1 MATQTAQTTAGG
13 GGGGAT
19 MKAASAERSL
29 RVLTLNVWGLKYF
42 SKLRTIRLRAI
53 ADRLGSVPATPLP
66 TGFAHSS
73 SGSSSNGGTSAAA
86 AANGSDPTNAY
97 DAEDDEGR
105 EREEEDEDAYDVIAL
120 QEIWVESE
128 DWRYMRSRCAERY
141 PYAKFFFTAAVGS
154 GLAILSRFPIVSTH
168 TQPYLLNGVPIYV
181 SHGDWIAGKA
191 FGSVT
196 ISHPRLG
203 LVDIYNT
210 HTMAAGGE
218 DGPEF
223 IRAHRV
229 AQAWELA
236 TKVRDSAER
245 GRHAIVMGDI
255 NSTPPSLTIAVL
267 RDVGGL
273 QDAFLASHPSL
284 PAHAVSLPPSAT
296 HSGPPDPHRA
306 LVELGV
312 TCDSPLNTWTAG
324 KALDPRARA
333 GAGKRLDYVLW
344 RGPNDPL
351 SRPFGLMGSG
361 PGINGGGEGGS
372 GGPVHHDP
380 RGRLRCSQSSVVFT
394 ERLTHRPDISFSD
407 HFGVAATFTIVDDG
421 VLTPM
426 EGAIDGDGGALV
438 PPQTGV
444 KSTGAGLSPQNQK
457 KRDDS
462 RTLQT
467 LTSALHA
474 LSGASHT
481 ARKLQHTHF
490 LFFFGSLGAAIV
502 LIILAAIVP
511 AAGRGRTGSAT
522 QGGVHALFV
531 LLAVAAGFA
540 GTTML
545 YSAFIGGEWEKR
557 SLRTIMESIELELT
571 LIKQRLNESDTRTYG
586 LSPSSADPDPRGGPG
601 SGSGSA
607 RLRNG
612 VTDVG
617 AGGGAGRLG
626 EGPLGG
632 QPAQRAAPVESLI

>member
-1 MATQTAQTTAGG
+1 MDAAAAKTAATAKDGSSSSSS
-13 GGGGAT
+13 
-19 MKAASAERSL
+19 SAERTL

-42 SKLRTIRLRAI
+42 SKVRTVRLRAI

-66 TGFAHSS
+66 AGF
-73 SGSSSNGGTSAAA
+73 TAAA
-86 AANGSDPTNAY
+86 TAASTAPQAQIQGQTHVTTAY
-97 DAEDDEGR
+97 EADADEEEGGAAVGASHRREDD
-105 EREEEDEDAYDVIAL
+105 DDDAYDLIAL

-128 DWRYMRSRCAERY
+128 DWKYMRSRCAERY
-141 PYAKFFFTAAVGS
+141 PYSKFFYTAALGS

-191 FGSVT
+191 FGSIT
-196 ISHPRLG
+196 INHPRLG

-210 HTMAAGGE
+210 HTIAAGGE

-223 IRAHRV
+223 KRAHRV

-245 GRHAIVMGDI
+245 GRHTIVMGDI

-284 PAHAVSLPPSAT
+284 PAHAVTLPS
-296 HSGPPDPHRA
+296 SSGDGPPDPHRA
-306 LVELGV
+306 LAELGV

-324 KALDPRARA
+324 KALDSRARA
-333 GAGKRLDYVLW
+333 GAGKRLDYVFW

-351 SRPFGLMGSG
+351 SRPFGLMGGSL
-361 PGINGGGEGGS
+361 GGDGNGS
-372 GGPVHHDP
+372 GSLSGKGPVHHEP
-380 RGRLRCSQSSVVFT
+380 RGRLRCTHSAVVFT

-407 HFGVAATFTIVDDG
+407 HFGVSATFTILDDPSDDPAASTSG
-421 VLTPM
+421 TGTGSPAL
-426 EGAIDGDGGALV
+426 GGANGSGSAV
-438 PPQTGV
+438 R
-444 KSTGAGLSPQNQK
+444 KSTGAGLSPLNQR

-467 LTSALHA
+467 LSSALHA
-474 LSGASHT
+474 LSGAAHA
-481 ARKLQHTHF
+481 ARQLQHTHYLF
-490 LFFFGSLGAAIV
+490 LFASLGAAILLVV
-502 LIILAAIVP
+502 LAGIVP
-511 AAGRGRTGSAT
+511 TAGQGRTGSAI

-531 LLAVAAGFA
+531 VLAVAAGFA

-557 SLRTIMESIELELT
+557 SLRTIMESIELELG
-571 LIKQRLNESDTRTYG
+571 LIKQRLNDAEARSG
-586 LSPSSADPDPRGGPG
+586 PSGEAGALSRSAGP
-601 SGSGSA
+601 
-607 RLRNG
+607 
-612 VTDVG
+612 
-617 AGGGAGRLG
+617 
-626 EGPLGG
+626 E
-632 QPAQRAAPVESLI
+632 ESLI

>member
-1 MATQTAQTTAGG
+1 MAAVATTARR
-13 GGGGAT
+13 
-19 MKAASAERSL
+19 SSHNAERSL
-29 RVLTLNVWGLKYF
+29 RVLTLNVWGLKYV

-66 TGFAHSS
+66 AGFKASS
-73 SGSSSNGGTSAAA
+73 SSSNGP
-86 AANGSDPTNAY
+86 DQTNAY
-97 DAEDDEGR
+97 DTEEDDGRDHAAEEEQAAEDD
-105 EREEEDEDAYDVIAL
+105 DEDAYDVIAL

-141 PYAKFFFTAAVGS
+141 PYAKFFYTAAVGS
-154 GLAILSRFPIVSTH
+154 GLAIMSRFPIVSTH
-168 TQPYLLNGVPIYV
+168 TQAYLLNGVPMYV

-223 IRAHRV
+223 TRAHRV

-284 PAHAVSLPPSAT
+284 PAHAVSLPPSAA
-296 HSGPPDPHRA
+296 HSGPADPHRA

-324 KALDPRARA
+324 KPLDPRARA
-333 GAGKRLDYVLW
+333 GAGKRLDYVFW
-344 RGPNDPL
+344 RGPNDPP
-351 SRPFGLMGSG
+351 SRPFGLLGSG
-361 PGINGGGEGGS
+361 IGEGNVNGGD
-372 GGPVHHDP
+372 GPVHQDP
-380 RGRLRCSQSSVVFT
+380 RGRLRCSQSAVVFT

-407 HFGVAATFTIVDDG
+407 HFGVAATFTIIDDAEAAA
-421 VLTPM
+421 TQPQQD
-426 EGAIDGDGGALV
+426 GAIIDAENGART
-438 PPQTGV
+438 PPTGA
-444 KSTGAGLSPQNQK
+444 KSTGAGLSPPIQR

-474 LSGASHT
+474 LSGASHI
-481 ARKLQHTHF
+481 ARKLQHTHYLAF
-490 LFFFGSLGAAIV
+490 LASVAAAVVLIVLAGILVPVVGEGRTESAALGA
-502 LIILAAIVP
+502 
-511 AAGRGRTGSAT
+511 
-522 QGGVHALFV
+522 VHALFV
-531 LLAVAAGFA
+531 LLAVGAGFA

-571 LIKQRLNESDTRTYG
+571 PIKQRLNESDPRTSG
-586 LSPSSADPDPRGGPG
+586 NLAPSSSSSETTTGAAHRG

-607 RLRNG
+607 RQRNG
-612 VTDVG
+612 ASDM
-617 AGGGAGRLG
+617 G

-632 QPAQRAAPVESLI
+632 FSAQRTAPVESLI